1 MDGTLMAMNK
11 EKIIE
16 HKDILDRVIEVGD
29 VVAMANHNSLAVAI
43 VDKLNTKM
51 VRVKRPNS
59 TWAQHK
65 YPQDLIKIDGPEAML
80 YLLKL

>member
-1 MDGTLMAMNK
+1 MTKPA
-11 EKIIE
+11 IE

-43 VDKLNTKM
+43 VEKLNPKM
-51 VRVKRPNS
+51 VKVHRPGS